1 MKTFRSHYLAI
12 GMLASVPGSALAV
25 QNELNNSAT
34 AGATI
39 TSNSDG
45 SQNGEAFIV
54 NDAGE
59 EVMSATGGGFTSI
72 SNSNDTILNYDA
84 DDNATGTFAI
94 RSGGTDVLSANNAG
108 NLTIGNSMT
117 TNGIDNGS
125 DGMTNAGAVGGVTTI
140 DVSGAATLGNTLAVD
155 TNGAGAGGTRLSMT
169 DVAATTTSL
178 NDNTVSTLNDA
189 GYSVSH
195 VDGTGTNSL
204 TVATTQQAAI
214 GVGTFD
220 YGTTIVGGALVE
232 GDLGV
237 NGSIYALNPTANS
250 GILVGNNG
258 MTIDGATN
266 TTTLVADSNDDRSDG
281 GSELIMQ
288 ESQASMLV
296 YNQQTGVPHGLV
308 ITQTETVLSGGTNST
323 SLTLDDGGATFTNM
337 PTGGPARV
345 TGVANGTRRY
355 DAVNYGQLKETYGG
369 IASVAAMANIPD
381 PAPGKAY
388 SIGLGFGN
396 FEGENAFALGGAARL
411 SESVSLQASIGH
423 SDDNHTVGAGVG
435 FSW

>member
-25 QNELNNSAT
+25 QQELNPAPTS
-34 AGATI
+34 GATI
-39 TSNSDG
+39 TSNNDASG
-45 SQNGEAFIV
+45 GESCVV
-54 NDAGE
+54 NDAGDN
-59 EVMSATGGGFTSI
+59 SINATGGGTTAINNS
-72 SNSNDTILNYDA
+72 SNVELNYDSNN
-84 DDNATGTFAI
+84 DESGTFAI
-94 RSGGTDVLSANNAG
+94 QSGGTSVLSATAAG
-108 NLTIGNSMT
+108 NVTIANTMT
-117 TNGIDNGS
+117 TNGINNGN
-125 DGMTNAGAVGGVTTI
+125 DGLSNAGAVGGVTTI

-155 TNGAGAGGTRLSMT
+155 TNAAGAGGTRLSMT